1 MLSFLN
7 SVLSFSKPELNFQK
21 IKMSRILLADALSY
35 PIYPNYGK
43 IWLQYIYIYNYI
55 MCIYGGYQKL
65 WYPKTA
71 LTPRFREPFAP
82 FRAPAESGHGIMI
95 RFSCANSSQRFTGGL
110 YLKTLLIGD
119 PFSKLL

>member
-1 MLSFLN
+1 MH
-7 SVLSFSKPELNFQK
+7 VY
-21 IKMSRILLADALSY
+21 IHDM
-35 PIYPNYGK
+35 
-43 IWLQYIYIYNYI
+43 YIYIYMICVYI
-55 MCIYGGYQKL
+55 KYTYIYGGYPKL

-95 RFSCANSSQRFTGGL
+95 GFSSANSSQRFTGGL